1 MISRAA
7 AASLAKWAL
16 PPTASSRSVKRSIS
30 SGNRSRLAW
39 RRCFKSARPVAK
51 SKLLNAASRRL
62 RRPVIAWMSARSSL
76 GSSRALLTR
85 REKWRRDSGTR
96 VACFL
101 DRLAERSWCR
111 HRRQAYGPDAHPG
124 ALERVGLDHGVRM
137 REHRGASQPGIAGAH
152 LDPVPQPVEGPREYR
167 RHEAVLAWEG
177 CHRLE
182 RAAGAGDIGL
192 FGITHQLVQLHQSHG
207 RDRVLRE
214 RLDAL
219 AQTAELVRPGV
230 VEVAAELRIRV
241 AILEVPGDIAS
252 PRQPVTAQAG
262 LVRANRR
269 PQPPHLVR
277 QLPGHAFR
285 VLEASARL
293 VAVREQALQH

>member
-51 SKLLNAASRRL
+51 SKLPNAASRRL

-111 HRRQAYGPDAHPG
+111 HRRQAYGPDAHHG

-137 REHRGASQPGIAGAH
+137 REHRGASQPAMAGRH
-152 LDPVPQPVEGPREYR
+152 LNPVRRPAKAPGDTRAMKAEWGGEGGTE
-167 RHEAVLAWEG
+167 
-177 CHRLE
+177 LE
-182 RAAGAGDIGL
+182 RRAAP
-192 FGITHQLVQLHQSHG
+192 T
-207 RDRVLRE
+207 E
-214 RLDAL
+214 
-219 AQTAELVRPGV
+219 
-230 VEVAAELRIRV
+230 
-241 AILEVPGDIAS
+241 
-252 PRQPVTAQAG
+252 
-262 LVRANRR
+262 
-269 PQPPHLVR
+269 
-277 QLPGHAFR
+277 
-285 VLEASARL
+285 
-293 VAVREQALQH
+293 